1 MGVCTNERWEINL
14 HLRATTASLN
24 ERQNAEITLTHGA
37 SERARAEDIRIPD
50 LSIHLQGGKNCCTF
64 CQTNELNKR
73 CHITPQ
79 LHVYANES
87 LRHGWIWNENYWI
100 NRHINN
106 RSPKTNMLHTKNVSL
121 YSFLPIV
128 VRALSVRP
136 SRDDETRR

>member
-37 SERARAEDIRIPD
+37 SGRVSALGGHSNSRP
-50 LSIHLQGGKNCCTF
+50 IHPSPRGKNCCTF

-87 LRHGWIWNENYWI
+87 LRHGWIWNENDWI

-106 RSPKTNMLHTKNVSL
+106 RSPKTNMLHSPYEERILVFFPTHRCACTVSQT
-121 YSFLPIV
+121 V
-128 VRALSVRP
+128 
-136 SRDDETRR
+136 TR